1 MLKTLF
7 NELLL
12 KVMQVQDV
20 SSTDRN
26 DYITFYKLHFLVN
39 TFIENSDES
48 IITLIKKNNKMVIIK
63 SISIPV
69 YIQTIMLINVYTG

>member
-26 DYITFYKLHFLVN
+26 DNITFYKLHFLVN

-48 IITLIKKNNKMVIIK
+48 IITLIKKYKMVIIK
-63 SISIPV
+63 SLSIPV
-69 YIQTIMLINVYTG
+69 YILNIMLINVYTG

>member
-1 MLKTLF
+1 MYRIIQHAKTLF
-7 NELLL
+7 NELPV

-48 IITLIKKNNKMVIIK
+48 TITLIKKI
-63 SISIPV
+63 
-69 YIQTIMLINVYTG
+69 

>member
-20 SSTDRN
+20 SSTGRN

-48 IITLIKKNNKMVIIK
+48 IITLIKKI
-63 SISIPV
+63 
-69 YIQTIMLINVYTG
+69 YIGNYKVFIYTSLHTKYYVN